1 MADPEGRGFL
11 AVPLFSGWRI
21 AAAMFL
27 LASLQCPGQET
38 AGAIAG
44 RVVRWGDRS
53 PVASV
58 TVHFLRPGI
67 TVPPVQTDAE
77 GRFRMEGVAP
87 GRYGLFVDPASGY
100 RSGERIVFVRENETL
115 TGVEIAVFPAASISG
130 TVWRGRSRPA
140 QGVRVWAVSVPE
152 GGQHAPHR
160 LGVAL
165 TDDQGRFAIR
175 GLAPG
180 RYRIQAEIPPQEVRE
195 MDWNDDAPPGFPP
208 EQEILTST
216 FYPDTTEA
224 GLAAP
229 VEAAA
234 GEETQ
239 GVEIQLA
246 RVRTSCV
253 RARLKANP
261 HHPGP
266 FQILVLPYDDAAGP
280 PLASG
285 QVHAGRGFQIC
296 GIPRG
301 AWLLLAAPPGPR
313 DPGLYATLPFQMGAA
328 PLRLAD
334 LDPAPLPPL
343 AGRILVENSE
353 KPEPFAGPVHLVLH
367 AVRRALVF
375 HQQGHAVVDAPG
387 EFAFP
392 AVLPEEY
399 WLEIRC
405 PPGMYPAAALYQGQ
419 DVLRRPFLA
428 AGGELLIRLRSGGP
442 GLRVTVMDEE
452 GGPVASGAVLLAP
465 DPLPQPPSRWDVR
478 YELADQNG
486 MAVFDSLPPG
496 RYRIIAL
503 AEGLMDPT
511 QRFAAYERLRAKG
524 EAVRLEPGV
533 ESRLALR
540 PAERTGGR

>member
-1 MADPEGRGFL
+1 MGGL
-11 AVPLFSGWRI
+11 AGATLLF
-21 AAAMFL
+21 AA
-27 LASLQCPGQET
+27 LQCAGQET
-38 AGAIAG
+38 ATAAGGAIAG
-44 RVVRWGDRS
+44 RVVHDGGRS
-53 PVASV
+53 PVASI
-58 TVHFLRPGI
+58 TVYFLRPG
-67 TVPPVQTDAE
+67 TMVPPVQTDAE
-77 GRFRMEGVAP
+77 GRFRAEGLAA

-100 RSGERIVFVRENETL
+100 RSVERMVTVRAGETVKSVEVIVFR
-115 TGVEIAVFPAASISG
+115 AAAISG
-130 TVWRGRSRPA
+130 KVWRARSRPA
-140 QGVRVWAVSVPE
+140 QGVRVWAVSIQE
-152 GGQHAPHR
+152 GGHDAPHR
-160 LGVAL
+160 PGVAL
-165 TDDQGRFAIR
+165 TDDQGRYVIR

-180 RYRIQAEIPPQEVRE
+180 RYRVQAEIPPQEVRE

-224 GLAAP
+224 ALAAP
-229 VEAAA
+229 VETAAR
-234 GEETQ
+234 EEIQ
-239 GVEIQLA
+239 GVDIQLA

-261 HHPGP
+261 HHADPL
-266 FQILVLPYDDAAGP
+266 QILVLPYDDAAGP

-285 QVHAGRGFQIC
+285 RARAGQGFQIC

-301 AWLLLAAPPGPR
+301 TWLLMAAPPAPQGPA
-313 DPGLYATLPFQMGAA
+313 LYATLPFQMGAA

-334 LDPAPLPPL
+334 LDPAPLPRL
-343 AGRILVENSE
+343 AGRIVVEASE
-353 KPEPFAGPVHLVLH
+353 KPETFPGPVRLSLH

-399 WLEIRC
+399 GLEIRC

-442 GLRVTVMDEE
+442 ELRVTVMDEE

-478 YELADQNG
+478 YELADQDG
-486 MAVFDSLPPG
+486 TAVFDSLPPG
-496 RYRIIAL
+496 LYRVIAL
-503 AEGLMDPT
+503 AEALMDPT
-511 QRFAAYERLRAKG
+511 QRFAAYERLRTKG
-524 EAVRLEPGV
+524 ESLRLEPGT
-533 ESRLALR
+533 ESSLVLR
-540 PAERTGGR
+540 PAERTGSR